1 MERSKGSMKLINL
14 TLDEIKEVT
23 GKSHRNKQAIVLSVM
38 QIPFKMRP
46 DGSILVSREA
56 YQLAMG
62 CDLITEP
69 QAKTVKPNF
78 AAVQ

>member
-1 MERSKGSMKLINL
+1 MSLNLSKE
-14 TLDEIKEVT
+14 EIKEVT
-23 GKSHRNKQAIVLSVM
+23 AKNHRNKQAIVLAGM

-56 YQLAMG
+56 YQIAMG

-69 QAKTVKPNF
+69 QAKSVKPNF
-78 AAVQ
+78 AAIQ

>member
-1 MERSKGSMKLINL
+1 MKPINL

-23 GKSHRNKQAIVLSVM
+23 GKSHRNKQAVVLTVM

-56 YQLAMG
+56 YQMAMG
-62 CDLITEP
+62 CDLITKP
-69 QAKTVKPNF
+69 QTKSVKPNF
-78 AAVQ
+78 AAIQ